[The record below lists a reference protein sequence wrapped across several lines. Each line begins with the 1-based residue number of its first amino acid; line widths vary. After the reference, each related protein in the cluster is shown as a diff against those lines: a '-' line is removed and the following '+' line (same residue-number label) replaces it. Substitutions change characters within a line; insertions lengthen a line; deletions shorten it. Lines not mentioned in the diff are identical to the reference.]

1 MGETATFGSKK
12 EAAREAAHDQR
23 GCVDKAGTTSETTLS
38 KLLVLLWVL
47 LTKFRKKGVIPQHP
61 RVFDACPLH
70 RRKLCEVDVRTT
82 HQPLP

>member
-47 LTKFRKKGVIPQHP
+47 LTKLREKGVLPKHP
-61 RVFDACPLH
+61 RVLDACPLH
-70 RRKLCEVDVRTT
+70 RKKAL
-82 HQPLP
+82 